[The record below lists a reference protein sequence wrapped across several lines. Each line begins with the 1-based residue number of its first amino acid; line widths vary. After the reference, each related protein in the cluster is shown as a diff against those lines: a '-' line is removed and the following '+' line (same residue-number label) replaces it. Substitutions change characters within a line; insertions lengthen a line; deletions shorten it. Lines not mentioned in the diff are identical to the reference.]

1 MGIVIFV
8 RCWFGLVQNPAQNCP
23 PTLPHGAAVA
33 LFHAT
38 VGAFRNVTGRPA
50 SAHPLVSRFC
60 DETLT
65 LLSVYMTESGMSGP
79 AGVAMLWLG
88 RGFGCNRNWLCSSP
102 SARLPHDVCLLV
114 SVAARIEG
122 SERRLSYVFERKER
136 VELDQAMKIAK
147 EDRNWQEDDVSGVLA
162 EEAHELDHLGEAEHE
177 DDLGNQEGV
186 AVGGR
191 PLGRRPPARIEHERV
206 EDKGQRGEGGNMQGI
221 GAPGLLAVGTG

>member
-1 MGIVIFV
+1 M
-8 RCWFGLVQNPAQNCP
+8 CP
-23 PTLPHGAAVA
+23 DPCLRAAVA

-38 VGAFRNVTGRPA
+38 VAAFRSVTGRPA

-60 DETLT
+60 EEMLT

-88 RGFGCNRNWLCSSP
+88 RGFGCRRNWLCSSP

-114 SVAARIEG
+114 SVMARIEG
-122 SERRLSYVFERKER
+122 SDRRLSYVFERKER
-136 VELDQAMKIAK
+136 VELDQAMEIAK
-147 EDRNWQEDDVSGVLA
+147 KDRNWQEDDVSGVLA
-162 EEAHELDHLGEAEHE
+162 EEAHKLDNLGEAKHE

-191 PLGRRPPARIEHERV
+191 PLSRRPPARVEHEGV
-206 EDKGQRGEGGNMQGI
+206 EDKGQRGEGGNMQGV
-221 GAPGLLAVGTG
+221 GAPRLLAVEMG